1 MELLQLKYFYESA
14 KRESFAKTAELY
26 MVPATS
32 VSASVRR
39 LEEELGCQ
47 LFDRHANRIFLN
59 KNGIRLRNALADAFS
74 EIDSAVSDISACDD
88 EREIKILVRAIRS
101 NVTDFIIEYN
111 KKHPRTVFRTVFDFA
126 QTDYKKYDV
135 VIDWENG
142 GAPSYASFRL
152 CDIKLRF
159 KAVKGGA
166 TYAKASRLA
175 DLADAPFISWGE
187 SSNMHKILIKACQK
201 AGFYPNVVTV
211 SNDKDCYEKLLKAG
225 VGIGLG
231 REDPDADYPALTYLD
246 LCDFD
251 EKYTVYC
258 YYNSE
263 SCYGVVK
270 SFVDFLKTKVR

>member
-39 LEEELGCQ
+39 LEDELGCL
-47 LFDRHANRIFLN
+47 LFDRHANRIYLN
-59 KNGIRLRNALADAFS
+59 KNGIRLKNALAEAFS
-74 EIDSAVSDISACDD
+74 EIDSAVADISSCDD
-88 EREIKILVRAIRS
+88 EREIKILVRAVRS

-111 KKHPRTVFRTVFDFA
+111 KKHPRTIFKTVFDFS
-126 QTDYKKYDV
+126 QTDYEKYDV
-135 VIDWENG
+135 VIDRDNG
-142 GAPSYASFRL
+142 DNLDYASFKL

-159 KAVKGGA
+159 KAARGSA
-166 TYAKASRLA
+166 SYFKASRLS
-175 DLADAPFISWGE
+175 DLTDAPFISWGE

-211 SNDKDCYEKLLKAG
+211 SNDKDCYEKLLRAG

-231 REDPDADYPALTYLD
+231 REDAENDYPDLVYLD
-246 LCDFD
+246 LVDFD
-251 EKYTVYC
+251 EKYTVCC

-270 SFVDFLKTKVR
+270 SFVDFLKTKAE

>member
-39 LEEELGCQ
+39 LEDELGCQ

-59 KNGIRLRNALADAFS
+59 KNGMRLKNALADAFA
-74 EIDSAVSDISACDD
+74 EIDSAVADISACDD
-88 EREIKILVRAIRS
+88 EREIKILVRAVRS
-101 NVTDFIIEYN
+101 NITDFIIEYN
-111 KKHPRTVFRTVFDFA
+111 KKHPRTVFKTVFDFA
-126 QTDYKKYDV
+126 ETDYEKYDV
-135 VIDWENG
+135 VIDWDNG
-142 GAPSYASFRL
+142 GEQNYASFRL

-159 KAVKGGA
+159 KAAKDSA
-166 TYAKASRLA
+166 AYAKVSKLA
-175 DLADAPFISWGE
+175 DLAGEPFISWGE
-187 SSNMHKILIKACQK
+187 SSNMHKILIKVCQK

-211 SNDKDCYEKLLKAG
+211 SNDKDCYEKLLRAG

-231 REDPDADYPALTYLD
+231 REDFDNDYPELVYLD

-270 SFVDFLKTKVR
+270 SFVDFLKTKVG